1 MTNNYLPLF
10 LKLKT
15 VRMKF
20 NFIFI
25 FLICSWFQNSMGQ
38 DKKPYQIYTF
48 SGQEAGFKEMLKAAE
63 KAEVVLFGEQH
74 DNAIVHWL
82 QLEFIKELHT
92 QFAAKKSLILGAEMI
107 EADNQKQLNQYLK
120 NEINQKQLDSTARLW
135 KNYKTDYKPLVDFA
149 KTKNIPF
156 IATNVPRKFASM
168 VYKNGFESLDLLSQ
182 DDKNWIAPL
191 PILYDPKLP
200 GYVKMIAEMQGHGGE
215 NLPKAQALKDATMA
229 HFILKN
235 LTEKATFIHFNG
247 TYHSEYQEGIV
258 WYLKQKKPK
267 LKTLTIASVTQND
280 IIRLDKEHI
289 NKADFI
295 IVVDEDVTKTY

>member
-1 MTNNYLPLF
+1 MKLNFVF
-10 LKLKT
+10 LC
-15 VRMKF
+15 
-20 NFIFI
+20 
-25 FLICSWFQNSMGQ
+25 LICAWFQNSMGQ

-48 SGQEAGFKEMLKAAE
+48 SGQEASFKEMLKAAE

-92 QFAAKKSLILGAEMI
+92 QFASKKSLILGAEMI

-120 NEINQKQLDSTARLW
+120 NEINQKQLDTTARLW

-149 KTKNIPF
+149 KSKNIQF

-168 VYKNGFESLDLLSQ
+168 VYKNGFESLDLLLQ
-182 DDKNWIAPL
+182 DDKNWIATL

-200 GYVKMIAEMQGHGGE
+200 GYVKMITEMQGHGGD

-229 HFILKN
+229 HFILKYFSD
-235 LTEKATFIHFNG
+235 KATFVHFNG

-258 WYLKQKKPK
+258 WYLKQKKAK